1 MPLLKRSAENDEFQ
15 TPRARTCTT
24 AAARMR
30 DTERTVRRSV
40 AMTSTKKAFFLL
52 LKSFIGSGV
61 LFLPRAF
68 LNGGIVFSS
77 IILSISA
84 MLSLY
89 CMTLLVEC
97 YQRIPHGYSEIGR
110 RLYGKG
116 MGRAVQFSIVISQ
129 TGFACAGTIFVA
141 TNIRDLFNAATDCQY
156 RYSLGFWVAAQLAF
170 MIPVCLIR
178 HIKGLSSFAL
188 FGDLFV
194 LGGIVYVF
202 VMDIKKISTL
212 GTGFVRKF
220 NPEDYSLF
228 LGTAAYTFEGYAMIL
243 PIADSMR
250 KPEKFPQ
257 ILTIV
262 MALCGLITV
271 TIGSVSYL
279 AYGEET
285 ETIILLNMPSGTAA
299 TLTVQLLYSIA
310 MLLTN
315 PLMVYPAIRTLEH
328 WLFPRRSGKHNVGVK
343 MQKNAFR
350 TSFLLAVTA
359 IAVFGLD
366 RLDKLVAIIGG
377 SACVPISFIFP
388 PLFHYRAVAR
398 TTRAKVID
406 LALAGFGVVACVY
419 VTYNAIKRWGIAV
432 PPSDFCDLAP

>member
-1 MPLLKRSAENDEFQ
+1 MAISDTNIDAKDRTRRGSASSNHSPDHQDTDNSDASLDASGTTSDSDASSLQFVRNLVIPAKYRRTVKHSPRAVAARATNYGSASTSRQSQLSPAEVHLMPLLKRSAENDELQ
-15 TPRARTCTT
+15 TPRARTRTT
-24 AAARMR
+24 VAARMR
-30 DTERTVRRSV
+30 DTERTVHRSA

-52 LKSFIGSGV
+52 LKS
-61 LFLPRAF
+61 
-68 LNGGIVFSS
+68 
-77 IILSISA
+77 
-84 MLSLY
+84 
-89 CMTLLVEC
+89 
-97 YQRIPHGYSEIGR
+97 RIPHGYSEIGR
-110 RLYGKG
+110 RLP
-116 MGRAVQFSIVISQ
+116 
-129 TGFACAGTIFVA
+129 GFACAGTIFVA

-156 RYSLGFWVAAQLAF
+156 RYSLSFW
-170 MIPVCLIR
+170 
-178 HIKGLSSFAL
+178 GLSSFAL

-285 ETIILLNMPSGTAA
+285 EAIILLNMPSGTAA

-377 SACVPISFIFP
+377 SGMP
-388 PLFHYRAVAR
+388 VAR

-432 PPSDFCDLAP
+432 PPS